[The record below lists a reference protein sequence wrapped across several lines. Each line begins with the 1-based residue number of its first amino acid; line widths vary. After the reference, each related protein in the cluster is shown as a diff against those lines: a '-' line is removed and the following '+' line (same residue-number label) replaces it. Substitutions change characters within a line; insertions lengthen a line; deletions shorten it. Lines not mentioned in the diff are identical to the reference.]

1 MTSSLFFCRSSLL
14 DSLESFGKRGV
25 FLDVDSHFMTQI
37 VIMIQISSQEKV
49 VVLGSPFQV
58 KCCFS
63 NFSISVFFF
72 REVIFMQLE
81 TWTTGCSGLTQNNF
95 AGEIHSL

>member
-14 DSLESFGKRGV
+14 DPLESFGKRVV

-72 REVIFMQLE
+72 QGGHFHAVGNLDNWLF
-81 TWTTGCSGLTQNNF
+81 WANSK
-95 AGEIHSL
+95 